1 MKAHLLFEQSGTFKN
16 AFKKYG
22 IEAYDYDIL
31 NDFGETDYQIDLFE
45 EIQKAYV
52 GGQSV
57 FDSIAKDDVC
67 LAFFPCTRFE
77 DSILL
82 AYRGEQY
89 QMAKWNDEKKLTY
102 DLKLHSELA
111 KLYEAVTKLALV
123 AINRGIKLIIENP
136 YSEQHYLRRYWCLKP
151 KIIDRDRTKNGDYYT
166 KPTQYYFINCG
177 PKQNLVWEPLEYVK
191 KRDVER
197 TRAEGRHRQIMRSLI
212 HPQYADRFIRQY
224 ILEEE
229 QWQHQNRPS

>member
-1 MKAHLLFEQSGTFKN
+1 
-16 AFKKYG
+16 
-22 IEAYDYDIL
+22 
-31 NDFGETDYQIDLFE
+31 
-45 EIQKAYV
+45 
-52 GGQSV
+52 
-57 FDSIAKDDVC
+57 
-67 LAFFPCTRFE
+67 
-77 DSILL
+77 
-82 AYRGEQY
+82 
-89 QMAKWNDEKKLTY
+89 MAKWDDKKKLTY

-151 KIIDRDRTKNGDYYT
+151 KIIDRDRTKNGDCYT
-166 KPTQYYFINCG
+166 KPTQYYFINCE
-177 PKQNLVWEPLEYVK
+177 PKQNLVWEPLEYAK